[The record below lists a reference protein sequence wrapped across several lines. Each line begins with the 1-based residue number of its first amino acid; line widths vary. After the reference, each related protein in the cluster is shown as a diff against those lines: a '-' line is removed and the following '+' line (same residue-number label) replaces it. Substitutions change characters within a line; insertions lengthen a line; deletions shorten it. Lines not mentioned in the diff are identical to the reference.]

1 MSIYIIGKQVVKEKN
16 MLTKQECQQA
26 IDNLWRM
33 WDRTDNRAIRKNIQ
47 VSVEMLDSTINE
59 IEINGEAK

>member
-1 MSIYIIGKQVVKEKN
+1 

-26 IDNLWRM
+26 INNLRRM
-33 WDRTDNRAIRKNIQ
+33 WDRTDYRAIRKNIQ
-47 VSVEMLDSTINE
+47 VSIEMLDSTINE

>member
-47 VSVEMLDSTINE
+47 VVKVKKDAT
-59 IEINGEAK
+59 K

>member
-1 MSIYIIGKQVVKEKN
+1 

-33 WDRTDNRAIRKNIQ
+33 WDRTDNSAIRKNIQ
-47 VSVEMLDSTINE
+47 VSIEMLDSTINE